1 MTNIYIRNY
10 YIKWRAKRRHL
21 MNILVTGA
29 KGMGGTALVNN
40 LKNIRDHKNG
50 GWKGMIDLVIKQ
62 RIILAHI
69 DRMSNRAIANPL
81 HLSKDTVNKYV
92 NEYNEKRE
100 ELLRMHPDMDTAE
113 IIQAFIE
120 KPTYD
125 SSNRLPTKATPE
137 LLEAVEQCLQL
148 NQDKRFMGLQKQT
161 MKKIDI
167 YAYLKKQSFLFI
179 MALNIAFATSAV
191 VMKKAMWS
199 AVLNTYGE
207 KFSPVRNAINSI
219 HWRKPTSFCTV
230 NA

>member
-1 MTNIYIRNY
+1 
-10 YIKWRAKRRHL
+10 
-21 MNILVTGA
+21 
-29 KGMGGTALVNN
+29 
-40 LKNIRDHKNG
+40 
-50 GWKGMIDLVIKQ
+50 MIDLVIKQ

-69 DRMSNRAIANPL
+69 DRMSNRAIANLL
-81 HLSKDTVNKYV
+81 HLSKDTVN
-92 NEYNEKRE
+92 EYDEKRE

-167 YAYLKKQSFLFI
+167 HAYLKKQSFLFI

-191 VMKKAMWS
+191 VMKKPCGAQ
-199 AVLNTYGE
+199 
-207 KFSPVRNAINSI
+207 
-219 HWRKPTSFCTV
+219 C
-230 NA
+230 